1 MSFNWLDYVLS
12 GLVAT
17 VTAIQFLR
25 STKDFS
31 RVLYEAL
38 FVVGAVTAAALLLR
52 PLGKLTG
59 LPAPLLLG
67 GAGVTLVV
75 VGMILA
81 AVLDRFVSFGLGIFS
96 YVFGLVFA
104 VACGYALGHLVLRTA
119 DLAIS
124 TRNAQFAFAVR
135 RSLMARDL
143 LYFKTVTEILVFL
156 RFVRWKGV

>member
-1 MSFNWLDYVLS
+1 VSFNWLDYVLI

-31 RVLYEAL
+31 RVLYETL
-38 FVVGAVTAAALLLR
+38 FIVGAVTAASLLLR
-52 PLGKLTG
+52 PLGNLTG

-104 VACGYALGHLVLRTA
+104 VACGYALGHLALRTA
-119 DLAIS
+119 NLAVS
-124 TRNAQFAFAVR
+124 PHNPAFASAVR
-135 RSLMARDL
+135 HSLMARDL

>member
-1 MSFNWLDYVLS
+1 MSFNWLDYVLI

-31 RVLYEAL
+31 RVLYETL
-38 FVVGAVTAAALLLR
+38 FIVGAVTAASLLLR
-52 PLGKLTG
+52 PLGNLTG

-104 VACGYALGHLVLRTA
+104 VACGYALGHLALRTA
-119 DLAIS
+119 NLAVS
-124 TRNAQFAFAVR
+124 PHNPAFASAVR
-135 RSLMARDL
+135 HSLMARDL

>member
-1 MSFNWLDYVLS
+1 VSFNWLDYVLI

-31 RVLYEAL
+31 RVLYETL
-38 FVVGAVTAAALLLR
+38 FIVGAVTAASLLLR
-52 PLGKLTG
+52 PLGNLTG

-124 TRNAQFAFAVR
+124 PRNAQFAFAVR

-156 RFVRWKGV
+156 RFVR

>member
-1 MSFNWLDYVLS
+1 MSVDEQKKTRDLD
-12 GLVAT
+12 GLW
-17 VTAIQFLR
+17 R
-25 STKDFS
+25 RYKS
-31 RVLYEAL
+31 
-38 FVVGAVTAAALLLR
+38 VGDSHARDDLILAAMGSCFGKTAAAD
-52 PLGKLTG
+52 
-59 LPAPLLLG
+59 
-67 GAGVTLVV
+67 VV

-124 TRNAQFAFAVR
+124 PRNAQFAFAVR

>member
-1 MSFNWLDYVLS
+1 MSFNWLDYVLI

-31 RVLYEAL
+31 RVLYETL
-38 FVVGAVTAAALLLR
+38 FIVGAVTAASLLLR
-52 PLGKLTG
+52 PLGNLTG

-104 VACGYALGHLVLRTA
+104 VACGYALGHLALRTA
-119 DLAIS
+119 NLAVS
-124 TRNAQFAFAVR
+124 PHNPAFASAVR
-135 RSLMARDL
+135 HSLMARDL
-143 LYFKTVTEILVFL
+143 LYFKTLTEILVFF